1 MATIFLLY
9 LENKPENGHCAQ
21 DSSSVRSIF
30 IFIGVF
36 VPKVHYLPDKSYK
49 QFLKS
54 QILSCVLVVIKKTK
68 KNQKNHPSVTH
79 RKGQRGLGPAW
90 WPRGTPAASPR
101 LPESA
106 FTCTQWTEGD
116 ASATG
121 HFLCRPPP
129 GQQAACYVG
138 ERP

>member
-9 LENKPENGHCAQ
+9 LENKPKNGHCAQ

-54 QILSCVLVVIKKTK
+54 QILSCVLVVIKKNK
-68 KNQKNHPSVTH
+68 EK
-79 RKGQRGLGPAW
+79 
-90 WPRGTPAASPR
+90 
-101 LPESA
+101 PEK
-106 FTCTQWTEGD
+106 
-116 ASATG
+116 
-121 HFLCRPPP
+121 PP
-129 GQQAACYVG
+129 
-138 ERP
+138 